1 MSVPRTA
8 RVRREERRAA
18 VSVSLARALETEG
31 LSLRETA
38 TILGCD
44 EHLVRRYA
52 DAHEPTA
59 LSVADLSA
67 LPLGVRRA
75 LVVEHVVPGHDLVER
90 GVEASDLG
98 CDLAHVRAIVREAAE
113 ASDVALAAIA
123 DGHITADE
131 GAQLV
136 AHSNRLIAAALRMR
150 ARGQSAIRER
160 AVPVRR
166 PLRAVGFDRGGR

>member
-1 MSVPRTA
+1 MSAPRTA

-18 VSVSLARALETEG
+18 VSTSLARALDAEG

-38 TILGCD
+38 AILGCD

-59 LSVADLSA
+59 LSVADLAA

-75 LVVEHVVPGHDLVER
+75 LITEHVAPEHDLVER
-90 GVEASDLG
+90 GTAASDLG
-98 CDLAHVRAIVREAAE
+98 CDLAHVRAVVREAAH
-113 ASDVALAAIA
+113 ATDVGLDAIA

-131 GAQLV
+131 GATLV
-136 AHSNRLIAAALRMR
+136 AHSDRLIAAALRLR
-150 ARGQSAIRER
+150 ALGQSAIRER
-160 AVPVRR
+160 AIAVRR
-166 PLRAVGFDRGGR
+166 PLRAVGR

>member
-1 MSVPRTA
+1 MSAPRTA

-18 VSVSLARALETEG
+18 VSVSLARALDAEG

-44 EHLVRRYA
+44 ESLVRRYA
-52 DAHEPTA
+52 DAHEATA
-59 LSVADLSA
+59 LSVADLAA

-75 LVVEHVVPGHDLVER
+75 LVAEHVAPEHDLVER
-90 GVEASDLG
+90 GAAAPDLG
-98 CDLAHVRAIVREAAE
+98 CDLAHVRALMRDSAHAA
-113 ASDVALAAIA
+113 DVGLAAVA

-136 AHSNRLIAAALRMR
+136 AAADAVSAAAARLRALGRDAM
-150 ARGQSAIRER
+150 RER
-160 AVPVRR
+160 VIGVRR
-166 PLRAVGFDRGGR
+166 PLRAVAR